1 MNSRLEHPIR
11 ALQVALGLTATLAG
25 LDKFFNILA
34 HWSAYISPFASR
46 TLPVSAGTFL
56 DVVGIIEVAVGIAI
70 LWAAPR
76 IGAYAASAWLLL
88 VAINLVFAGYF
99 DIAVRDVVM
108 SLAAFT
114 LARAFEAREQMA
126 ATSMSASS
134 RRTAIASVVMF
145 ATVLAGGR
153 LASAMPVEISQQ
165 HVSTAHSSPAVMLRE
180 NMRKLWTD
188 HVVWTRGYIV
198 AAVAGTPDAQAA
210 ATRLMKNQEDI
221 GAAVASVYG
230 TDAGAKLTA
239 LLKEHISIAVDIIK
253 FAKAGDK
260 TAQKEAD
267 TKWHRNGEA
276 IADFLSKANP
286 HWPRATL
293 VEMMN
298 EHLATTTDEVVA
310 RLTRNWDA
318 DVRAFDRVYAHI
330 LTMSD
335 ALADGIV
342 AQFPDRFGEA
352 TAHR

>member
-1 MNSRLEHPIR
+1 MNARLEHPIR
-11 ALQVALGLTATLAG
+11 ALQLALGLTATLAG

-34 HWSAYISPFASR
+34 HWPAYISPLASR
-46 TLPVSAGTFL
+46 MLPVSAGTFL
-56 DVVGIIEVAVGIAI
+56 GAVGIVEIGVGIAI

-88 VAINLVFAGYF
+88 VAANLVLARYF
-99 DIAVRDVVM
+99 DIAVRDVVL

-114 LARAFEAREQMA
+114 LARALEARDQVPD
-126 ATSMSASS
+126 TSTSPLS
-134 RRTAIASVVMF
+134 RRTAIASAVML
-145 ATVLAGGR
+145 ATALAAPR
-153 LASAMPVEISQQ
+153 SASAAPLEISQQ
-165 HVSTAHSSPAVMLRE
+165 HTSHSSPAVMLRE

-198 AAVAGTPDAQAA
+198 AAVAGTPDVQAA

-221 GAAVASVYG
+221 GAAVSSVYG
-230 TDAGAKLTA
+230 TDAGAKLTT

-253 FAKAGDK
+253 FAKASDK
-260 TAQKEAD
+260 NAQKDAD
-267 TKWHRNGEA
+267 TRWHRNGEA
-276 IADFLSKANP
+276 IADFLSKANS

-318 DVRAFDRVYAHI
+318 DVHAFDRVYAHI
-330 LTMSD
+330 LNMSD

-342 AQFPDRFGEA
+342 AQYPERFSEGA
-352 TAHR
+352 ARR